1 MTSIIFVSYLT
12 WKIKQ
17 IIVCF
22 KDAMI
27 MSKKG
32 KKQLHSLIVLV
43 AEFSVKQAFIFKL
56 NCKVTIFGFVFF
68 LGQDFV
74 FRLKHSYMKY
84 E

>member
-1 MTSIIFVSYLT
+1 
-12 WKIKQ
+12 
-17 IIVCF
+17 
-22 KDAMI
+22 

-56 NCKVTIFGFVFF
+56 NCKVTIFVFF

>member
-1 MTSIIFVSYLT
+1 MTSIFFVSYLT

-74 FRLKHSYMKY
+74 FRL
-84 E
+84 